1 MDLENFWPISKS
13 RKQMDLEVSF
23 SGDFWASESRILM
36 PTGLGVSDLSCFVL
50 FFFFFGLLESKFSEF
65 MYATAYQTEPVNK
78 RHKTVNKTK
87 QYIGGLS
94 LASSY
99 DFGHF
104 V

>member
-1 MDLENFWPISKS
+1 MF
-13 RKQMDLEVSF
+13 
-23 SGDFWASESRILM
+23 
-36 PTGLGVSDLSCFVL
+36 CFV
-50 FFFFFGLLESKFSEF
+50 FFFFGLLESKFSEF

-87 QYIGGLS
+87 QYIAGLSLATISAISGLS

>member
-1 MDLENFWPISKS
+1 MF
-13 RKQMDLEVSF
+13 
-23 SGDFWASESRILM
+23 
-36 PTGLGVSDLSCFVL
+36 CFV
-50 FFFFFGLLESKFSEF
+50 FFFFGLLESKFSEF
-65 MYATAYQTEPVNK
+65 MYPTAYQTEPVNK

-94 LASSY
+94 LATISAISGLSLASSY

>member
-1 MDLENFWPISKS
+1 MF
-13 RKQMDLEVSF
+13 
-23 SGDFWASESRILM
+23 
-36 PTGLGVSDLSCFVL
+36 CFV
-50 FFFFFGLLESKFSEF
+50 FFFFGLLESKFSEF
-65 MYATAYQTEPVNK
+65 MYATAYQTEPVNR

-87 QYIGGLS
+87 QYIAGLSLATISAISGLS

>member
-1 MDLENFWPISKS
+1 MF
-13 RKQMDLEVSF
+13 
-23 SGDFWASESRILM
+23 
-36 PTGLGVSDLSCFVL
+36 CFV
-50 FFFFFGLLESKFSEF
+50 FFFFGLLESKFSEF

-87 QYIGGLS
+87 QYIAGLSLAAISAISGLS